1 MKECSVS
8 SKDASSII
16 GGGAGKVEDVE
27 KKTIKSCLSGGDA
40 SELKCMDT
48 SSIIGHEVGKVED
61 VAKKTIKS
69 CLSVGTTSEMK
80 CPLENSI
87 KVNFNLQDDL
97 DTEVDED
104 AMMPL
109 NMSQMSEDEFLHYQL
124 QLLEENE
131 RKMKAK
137 NEAGIDTDEEQEVTE
152 LQEMYRAAC
161 ASSPRPVTESRP
173 CTVPVTGIFIL
184 IA

>member
-27 KKTIKSCLSGGDA
+27 KKTIKSCLSIGNA
-40 SELKCMDT
+40 SEL
-48 SSIIGHEVGKVED
+48 
-61 VAKKTIKS
+61 
-69 CLSVGTTSEMK
+69 K

-97 DTEVDED
+97 DKEVDED

-109 NMSQMSEDEFLHYQL
+109 NMSQMSD
-124 QLLEENE
+124 
-131 RKMKAK
+131 
-137 NEAGIDTDEEQEVTE
+137 
-152 LQEMYRAAC
+152 
-161 ASSPRPVTESRP
+161 
-173 CTVPVTGIFIL
+173 
-184 IA
+184 